1 MGFAFYLKGGNIV
14 LYVLQMPVLV
24 GINPYLLF
32 DGGPIFHRQWMH
44 HLHTALK

>member
-1 MGFAFYLKGGNIV
+1 MGFAFNLKGGNIV
-14 LYVLQMPVLV
+14 LYALQMPVLV

-32 DGGPIFHRQWMH
+32 GGGPMFHGQWMH